1 MRAGACCV
9 MLLNKTA
16 SRWWRRAVTG
26 PPGGSRSWRDIRAC
40 RGDERELVGVTV
52 GAGRGSGGMTGRWLE
67 EIGAGQWGD
76 MRSLCFMVD
85 AGGVRFL
92 HVLCV
97 LSESLLDVWVG
108 VAGGVILW

>member
-1 MRAGACCV
+1 MHPVGGDALSQGRLAAAGAG
-9 MLLNKTA
+9 
-16 SRWWRRAVTG
+16 VT
-26 PPGGSRSWRDIRAC
+26 IRAC
-40 RGDERELVGVTV
+40 RGDERQLVGVTV

-76 MRSLCFMVD
+76 TRSLCFMVD
-85 AGGVRFL
+85 AGGVRFW

-97 LSESLLDVWVG
+97 LSESLLDAWVG